1 MKLKRITKWS
11 ETSPG
16 DVWISI
22 YIKEYSLISERV
34 GNLQEHIACS
44 WPIVVADT
52 ILASHGTIYP
62 YLPINWGFPG
72 NWEFYL
78 IDYKDLVL
86 YTHWPYKS
94 KRFWELLERV

>member
-16 DVWISI
+16 DVCISI
-22 YIKEYSLISERV
+22 YIKEFKEYSLISERV

-44 WPIVVADT
+44 WPIAVTNTVF
-52 ILASHGTIYP
+52 ASPVTYP
-62 YLPINWGFPG
+62 LKDWVFLG

-94 KRFWELLERV
+94 KRFWELLEKV